1 MLKLE
6 TVNKGGDSQMNKSD
20 LVARMAKKAEIS
32 QSSAEVALNEFMAGV
47 SDALKKGERVTLVGF
62 GSWDVRKRAARK
74 GRNPQNGKALNIPA
88 RRVVRFR
95 TGSELKGRVK

>member
-1 MLKLE
+1 MFKLE
-6 TVNKGGDSQMNKSD
+6 AVDKGGDLQMNKSD
-20 LVARMAKKAEIS
+20 LVARMAKKSEIS

-74 GRNPQNGKALNIPA
+74 GRNPQNGKAINIPA

-95 TGSELKGRVK
+95 TGSELKSRVK

>member
-1 MLKLE
+1 
-6 TVNKGGDSQMNKSD
+6 MNKSD
-20 LVARMAKKAEIS
+20 LVARMAKKSGVS
-32 QSSAEVALNEFMAGV
+32 QSAAEVALNEFMAGV

-74 GRNPQNGKALNIPA
+74 GRNPQNGKALSIPA

>member
-1 MLKLE
+1 
-6 TVNKGGDSQMNKSD
+6 MNKSD
-20 LVARMAKKAEIS
+20 LVARMAKKSEIS
-32 QSSAEVALNEFMAGV
+32 QSAAEVALNEFMAGV

>member
-1 MLKLE
+1 
-6 TVNKGGDSQMNKSD
+6 MNKSD
-20 LVARMAKKAEIS
+20 LVARMAKKSGVS

-95 TGSELKGRVK
+95 TGSELKSRVK